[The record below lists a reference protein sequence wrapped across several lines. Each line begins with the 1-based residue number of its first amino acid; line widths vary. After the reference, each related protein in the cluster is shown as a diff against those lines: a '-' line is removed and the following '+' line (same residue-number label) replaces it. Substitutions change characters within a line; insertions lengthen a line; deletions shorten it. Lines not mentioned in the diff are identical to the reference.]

1 MEENRNE
8 KPRKHKWLRPYAYYP
23 VYWAM
28 LIGVFLS
35 FANGR
40 DTTGWYQLGLI
51 AFGAVFDLVQTRDRG
66 ESAGNWML
74 LTAAAGFLLLWKFI
88 TMGEWVPAVVFG
100 LFGAAALVGFG
111 VLWKKGFPAE
121 Y

>member
-1 MEENRNE
+1 
-8 KPRKHKWLRPYAYYP
+8 
-23 VYWAM
+23 
-28 LIGVFLS
+28 
-35 FANGR
+35 
-40 DTTGWYQLGLI
+40 
-51 AFGAVFDLVQTRDRG
+51 
-66 ESAGNWML
+66 ML

-111 VLWKKGFPAE
+111 VLWKKGFPAQ

>member
-28 LIGVFLS
+28 LIGVFMS
-35 FANGR
+35 FAN
-40 DTTGWYQLGLI
+40 DKDSYGWFLLGLI
-51 AFGAVFDLVQTRDRG
+51 AFSAVFDLVRTRDRG

-74 LTAAAGFLLLWKFI
+74 LTAGAGFLLLWKCI
-88 TMGEWVPAVVFG
+88 TMWEWVPAVFSG

-111 VLWKKGFPAE
+111 VLWKKGFPAQ